1 MKSKQGTTF
10 LDSAGFQA
18 NDTKHQDGGQELNA
32 KNLYQTDHALY
43 KNPDYRCLKPKKGIP
58 SSKWPHYEMDGH
70 RAAKTKRELSNVQ
83 EIKFDKYFFNFADPA
98 ILQEMTDIHS
108 KSTKQ
113 IWKDTFGFD
122 TVNFVLSDNKEWEV
136 TPCGEDC
143 LKAEFSSFA
152 QQCKQAGGVF
162 KCCING
168 YVL

>member
-98 ILQEMTDIHS
+98 ILKEMTDS
-108 KSTKQ
+108 KSKRIEQ
-113 IWKDTFGFD
+113 IWKDSYGYD
-122 TVNFVLSDNKEWEV
+122 TVHLIFSNKNYQEIS
-136 TPCGEDC
+136 PCAVDC
-143 LKAEFSSFA
+143 LKAEFSYFA
-152 QQCKQAGGVF
+152 QQCKRAGGVF
-162 KCCING
+162 KCCISG
-168 YVL
+168 